1 MSQHTERTSGR
12 QRWSADVRAALREW
26 VAARNPDL
34 DPATLTDQTPLIS
47 TRLVTS
53 LHVVE
58 LLLLIEELRSAPV
71 DPRSLAPGAFADIDT
86 IVRAFFAQDIDAT
99 AGVRS

>member
-1 MSQHTERTSGR
+1 MSGPMN
-12 QRWSADVRAALREW
+12 ADVRGRLRDW

-34 DPATLTDQTPLIS
+34 DPAALTDRTPLIS

-58 LLLLIEELRSAPV
+58 LLLLIEELRAAPV

-86 IVRAFFAQDIDAT
+86 IVRSFFPQDAG